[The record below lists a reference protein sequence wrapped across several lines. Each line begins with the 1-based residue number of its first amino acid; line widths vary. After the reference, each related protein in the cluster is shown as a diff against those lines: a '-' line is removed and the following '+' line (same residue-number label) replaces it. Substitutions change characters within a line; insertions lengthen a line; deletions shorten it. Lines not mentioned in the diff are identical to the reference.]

1 LDQKTGN
8 KIKILGRRLKETI
21 EEKNV
26 SVDEISNATKIR
38 KVLIEAI
45 LDGDVDKLPSN
56 IFIIG
61 YLKAILDYLKV
72 DSHSFIEEF
81 KSLSSL
87 DEIEP
92 KGKEEYDYIKVGKGK
107 KHLTISIVFA
117 VLVLACSA
125 LYLFRFKDDETK
137 FDSLSKFFREKFSK
151 MNYEKK
157 IVGEEIKEEPIV
169 NKIETPGEPVV
180 AEQKEAIPQNGIF
193 ITFSSDC
200 WIEVYD
206 KSKKVLVKNQYKKGD
221 SISFSGDYFYLVM
234 GDSSA
239 VNIFLDGKEFP
250 IEKEQGKVLKVTVS
264 KGEINE
270 PPNS

>member
-1 LDQKTGN
+1 MDQKTGN

-21 EEKNV
+21 EEKSV

-56 IFIIG
+56 IFVIG

-72 DSHSFIEEF
+72 DSNSFIEEF
-81 KSLSSL
+81 KSLSSFE
-87 DEIEP
+87 EIEP
-92 KGKEEYDYIKVGKGK
+92 KEKEEYDFIKVGKGK
-107 KHLTISIVFA
+107 KHLTFSIVLA

-125 LYLFRFKDDETK
+125 LYLFRFADDGLK
-137 FDSLSKFFREKFSK
+137 LDSLGKFFREKFSK
-151 MNYEKK
+151 MKNEKEMTK
-157 IVGEEIKEEPIV
+157 KEIKEKPIV

-180 AEQKEAIPQNGIF
+180 VEQKEEIPQNGIF

-221 SISFSGDYFYLVM
+221 SINFSGDYFYLVM

-239 VNIFLDGKEFP
+239 VTIFLDGKEFP
-250 IEKEQGKVLKVTVS
+250 IEKERGKVLKVSVS
-264 KGEINE
+264 KGESDE